1 MRNIINRNKKHLKNS
16 DEIFPF
22 PMDKRQFYKEQAEKF
37 RDYASKFPDGN
48 LLSLFNEWAESKDI
62 YGKDKHEIWRIARTI
77 RPSESVVIKE
87 NSDEF
92 IRIDSVLKILLEA
105 DLKRLDKLLEKREK
119 SDRKNKLDKT

>member
-1 MRNIINRNKKHLKNS
+1 MN
-16 DEIFPF
+16 
-22 PMDKRQFYKEQAEKF
+22 KRQFYKEQAEKF
-37 RDYASKFPDGN
+37 RDYASKFPNGN

-92 IRIDSVLKILLEA
+92 VRIDSVLKILLEA

-119 SDRKNKLDKT
+119 PDRKNKLDKT